1 MCLESSQTQARFC
14 MRKARSRSAARP
26 HGSALLCSVR
36 VRASARSHTRSK
48 CGQRQPKQHAI
59 TYRAKHALPN
69 LAYSLSVW
77 DTHVRP
83 RSIWNCPNLNPG
95 RWLMKLGQWVWLS
108 IETEKSLTWRPEIE
122 KWMKWVFFKFRT
134 SPFQWNHIATCWAA
148 TFNRFSSSSS
158 EGARTTASTSSAYS
172 YLHKHL
178 TC

>member
-1 MCLESSQTQARFC
+1 MFGVQPDT
-14 MRKARSRSAARP
+14 
-26 HGSALLCSVR
+26 SALLHAEGALPIGSAPPRLCSALLR
-36 VRASARSHTRSK
+36 AVRASARSHTRSK

-69 LAYSLSVW
+69 LAHSLSVW

-122 KWMKWVFFKFRT
+122 KWMKCSGLVHSNGTTLLPAGRLRSTVSQVPPAKVHGPPRPRHLHTRT
-134 SPFQWNHIATCWAA
+134 YINT
-148 TFNRFSSSSS
+148 
-158 EGARTTASTSSAYS
+158 
-172 YLHKHL
+172 
-178 TC
+178 